1 MNTVGCDL
9 SPGGWAVSDVIRF
22 VGQIRTGY
30 DDEMTLSPLMPAEQ
44 LILAALRDTPMPA
57 GIDEGP
63 KPTRS
68 SSC

>member
-30 DDEMTLSPLMPAEQ
+30 DDEDDSVAPDAAEQ